1 MPEVSCIGA
10 VGAAPRIHCAHE
22 HKMNTFVM
30 SGRQCWRVTGSH
42 LNELPHQSQISD
54 TAESQREAWQ
64 SSVPC
69 EPSRPRHL
77 DAGEVSALRDWFDAH
92 DEGSYPSIHERV
104 ALAQQTG
111 IPETRVAN
119 RLTKER
125 WRRKKESA
133 GLTPP
138 IEEARVV
145 SDRSPGGRCPPT
157 K

>member
-1 MPEVSCIGA
+1 VA
-10 VGAAPRIHCAHE
+10 VG
-22 HKMNTFVM
+22 
-30 SGRQCWRVTGSH
+30 
-42 LNELPHQSQISD
+42 
-54 TAESQREAWQ
+54 

-77 DAGEVSALRDWFDAH
+77 PSALRDWFDAH
-92 DEGSYPSIHERV
+92 NEGWYPSIHERV

-111 IPETRVAN
+111 IPETRFAN
-119 RLTKER
+119 WLSKER
-125 WRRKKESA
+125 WRRKKEST

-145 SDRSPGGRCPPT
+145 SDRSPGGRCPST